1 MRVGRLARAGAI
13 TCLVAAIA
21 TVIGAVILK
30 AVLGIDAAFMPLS
43 IPSVAFFT
51 VFYGVAATVV
61 YGIVVRRAS
70 DPRRTWA
77 IVSVIAFLLLL
88 IPDVGLLR
96 GPAESPMGPVTPSA
110 VFALVCLHAIAA
122 PIIVLGLLRLAPPD

>member
-1 MRVGRLARAGAI
+1 MTVGRLARAGAI

-21 TVIGAVILK
+21 TVIGAVILRSI
-30 AVLGIDAAFMPLS
+30 LGIDDAFQPLS

-61 YGIVVRRAS
+61 YGIVARRAR

-77 IVSVIAFLLLL
+77 IVSVIAFVLLL
-88 IPDVGLLR
+88 IPAVGLLL
-96 GPAESPMGPVTPSA
+96 GPADSPMGPVTPAA
-110 VFALVCLHAIAA
+110 VLALVCLHVIAA
-122 PIIVLGLLRLAPPD
+122 PIIVLGLLRFAPPD